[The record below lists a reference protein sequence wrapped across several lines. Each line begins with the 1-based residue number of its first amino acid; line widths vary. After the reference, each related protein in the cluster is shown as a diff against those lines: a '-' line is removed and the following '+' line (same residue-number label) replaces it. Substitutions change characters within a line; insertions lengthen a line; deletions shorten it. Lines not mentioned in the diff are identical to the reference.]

1 MKAIVCKQYG
11 PPDNLV
17 FEDVPPPKAAKGQVV
32 VSIKAA
38 GVNFPD
44 TLIIQ
49 NKYQF
54 KPELPFSPGCECAGI
69 VKEAGEGVTSL
80 KPGDLVIA
88 LTTYGAFAE
97 EILVKES
104 ECIPLPKGVDF
115 KQAAGFTLTY
125 GTSYYALHNR
135 AQLKKNE
142 TLLILGAAGGV
153 GSAAIELGKL
163 MGARVI
169 ACASSAEK
177 LAACKQL
184 GADELIN
191 YESEDLRERIK
202 QLTHDRGVDVIY
214 DAVGG
219 KYAEPAVRSMNWN
232 GRYLVVG
239 FAAGEIPKI
248 PLNLTLL
255 KGSSLVG
262 VFWGS
267 FMRKEPAEAVKNHTQ
282 LMNWLC
288 DGKLKP
294 LISAV
299 YPLEQASRALADL
312 MERKVKGKVVLV
324 MDALP
329 API

>member
-1 MKAIVCKQYG
+1 MKAIICKQFG
-11 PPDNLV
+11 PPDSLVLENL
-17 FEDVPPPKAAKGQVV
+17 PPLTAGNAQVV
-32 VSIKAA
+32 IGIKAA

-54 KPELPFSPGCECAGI
+54 KPELPFSPGSECAGV
-69 VKEAGEGVTSL
+69 VKEAGEGVSTVKS
-80 KPGDLVIA
+80 GDKVIA
-88 LTTYGAFAE
+88 LTTHGAFAE
-97 EILVKES
+97 EILVKEA
-104 ECIPLPKGVDF
+104 ECIPLANGVDY

-125 GTSYYALHNR
+125 GTSYYGLHNR
-135 AQLKKNE
+135 AQLKANE

-153 GSAAIELGKL
+153 GSAAIELGKI

-169 ACASSAEK
+169 ACASSEEK

-191 YESEDLRERIK
+191 YEREDLRERIK
-202 QLTHDRGVDVIY
+202 QLTNDRGVDVVY

-219 KYAEPAVRSMNWN
+219 KYAEPAVRSMSWN

-255 KGSSLVG
+255 KGCALVG

-267 FMRKEPAEAVKNHTQ
+267 FMRKEPAAAGKNHSQ
-282 LMNWLC
+282 LMTWLAQ
-288 DGKLKP
+288 GKLKP

-299 YPLEQASRALADL
+299 YPLPEASRALKDL
-312 MERKVKGKVVLV
+312 MDRKVTGKVVLV
-324 MDALP
+324 MDS
-329 API
+329 

>member
-11 PPDNLV
+11 PPDDLV
-17 FEDVPPPKAAKGQVV
+17 LEDLPLLKAGKGQVV
-32 VSIKAA
+32 VSVKAA

-54 KPELPFSPGCECAGI
+54 KPELPFSPGSECAGI
-69 VKEAGEGVTSL
+69 VKEAGEGVSSV
-80 KPGDLVIA
+80 KAGDSVMA

-97 EILVKES
+97 EILVKEA

-125 GTSYYALHNR
+125 GTSYYGLHNR
-135 AQLKKNE
+135 AQLRATE

-169 ACASSAEK
+169 ACASSDEK

-202 QLTHDRGVDVIY
+202 QLTNDRGVDVVY

-219 KYAEPAVRSMNWN
+219 KHAEPAVRSMSWN

-255 KGSSLVG
+255 KGCALVG

-267 FMRKEPAEAVKNHTQ
+267 FMRKEPAAAAKNHAQ
-282 LMNWLC
+282 LMTWLSQ
-288 DGKLKP
+288 GKLKP

-299 YPLEQASRALADL
+299 YPLEEASRALKDL

-324 MDALP
+324 MDS
-329 API
+329 

>member
-1 MKAIVCKQYG
+1 MKAILCKQFG
-11 PPDNLV
+11 PPDTLV
-17 FEDVPPPKAAKGQVV
+17 FEEVPGLKPGKGDVVISV
-32 VSIKAA
+32 KAA

-54 KPELPFSPGCECAGI
+54 KPELPFSPGSECSGI
-69 VKEAGEGVTSL
+69 VKEVGEGVTKL
-80 KPGDLVIA
+80 KPGEAVVA

-97 EILVKES
+97 EVVTKES
-104 ECIPLPKGVDF
+104 KCMPLPKGIDL

-125 GTSYYALHNR
+125 GTSYHALKDR
-135 AQLKKNE
+135 AHLQKGE
-142 TLLILGAAGGV
+142 TLLVLGAAGGV

-169 ACASSAEK
+169 ACASSDEK
-177 LAACKQL
+177 LDACKQI

-191 YESEDLRERIK
+191 YEKEDLRERIK
-202 QLTHDRGVDVIY
+202 HLSSEKGVDVVY

-219 KYAEPAVRSMNWN
+219 KYAEPAVRSMAWN

-255 KGSSLVG
+255 KGCAIVG
-262 VFWGS
+262 VFWGV
-267 FMRKEPAEAVKNHTQ
+267 FMGKEPALAVQNQIQ
-282 LMNWLC
+282 LMTWLAK
-288 DGKLKP
+288 GTLKP
-294 LISAV
+294 LISSV
-299 YPLEQASRALADL
+299 YPLAEAPRALTDL

-324 MDALP
+324 TDK
-329 API
+329 